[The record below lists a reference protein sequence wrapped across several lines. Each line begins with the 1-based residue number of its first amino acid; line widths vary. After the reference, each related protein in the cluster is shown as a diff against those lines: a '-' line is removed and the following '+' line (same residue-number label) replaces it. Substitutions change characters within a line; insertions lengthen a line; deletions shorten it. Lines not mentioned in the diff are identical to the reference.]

1 MKRIKYCSR
10 FAQPLSPEDIA
21 DLAARAASKNREFEV
36 TGVLMTSGGLFFQ
49 VIEGP
54 EHVINQ
60 LYHEIQA
67 DERHEDILLLSEETN
82 VQTRLFPKWS
92 MKKVD
97 LNESAGLRVEP
108 LKTILRLAIGQQ
120 RVVDELKA
128 DLERGFWSELVGAGL
143 PTD

>member
-1 MKRIKYCSR
+1 MKRMKYCSR
-10 FAQPLSPEDIA
+10 FAQPLSREDIE
-21 DLAARAASKNREFEV
+21 DLAARAAKKNKNLDV
-36 TGVLMTSGGLFFQ
+36 TGVLMSSGGLFFQ

-67 DERHEDILLLSEETN
+67 DDRHEDIVLLSEETN
-82 VQTRLFPKWS
+82 VASRLFPKWS

-97 LNESAGLRVEP
+97 LDEASSLRVEP
-108 LKTILRLAIGQQ
+108 LRTILRLVIGQQ
-120 RVVDELKA
+120 RVVTELKS

-143 PTD
+143 SGD